1 MTNTLTF
8 RAATFVAF
16 VATVYGA
23 NWALAT
29 FGIINIGFGLS
40 APAGVL
46 FAGLAF
52 GLRDVLHEL
61 GGIRYVLAAIATGSI
76 LAYVIDDAITIPGGI
91 APIAVASALAFLI
104 AELADL
110 AVYAPLRERNWPVAV
125 AASNVVGSVADSA
138 VFLWLAFGGLTF
150 IEGQI
155 VGKTAMIVVALP
167 LVYVARRA
175 VSRINT
181 QR

>member
-1 MTNTLTF
+1 MKY
-8 RAATFVAF
+8 AAFAAF

-29 FGIINIGFGLS
+29 FGVISIGFGLS

-52 GLRDVLHEL
+52 GLRDMLHEL
-61 GGIRYVLAAIATGSI
+61 GGVRLVIGAIAIGTA
-76 LAYVIDDAITIPGGI
+76 LAYIIEDGVTIPGGI
-91 APIAVASALAFLI
+91 VPIAVASAAAFAI

-110 AVYAPLRERNWPVAV
+110 FIYTPLRERNWPVAV
-125 AASNVVGSVADSA
+125 IASNIVGSVVDSA
-138 VFLWLAFGGLTF
+138 LFLWLAFGGLSF
-150 IEGQI
+150 ISGQI

-167 LVYVARRA
+167 LVWLARRRVRA
-175 VSRINT
+175 VLRNVNG
-181 QR
+181 